1 MGIPDLGD
9 VAGLRVRRRRS
20 PRWPPFTR
28 LICTGNQVLR
38 NGKYN
43 TNSLVGLIDSTF
55 QFASEKKNF
64 NDHGEDARIPMEG
77 LLSEHGCFSQMLRE
91 V

>member
-1 MGIPDLGD
+1 M
-9 VAGLRVRRRRS
+9 
-20 PRWPPFTR
+20 
-28 LICTGNQVLR
+28 
-38 NGKYN
+38 
-43 TNSLVGLIDSTF
+43 DSTL

-64 NDHGEDARIPMEG
+64 NDHGEDARIPMDG